1 MSATPTST
9 PAPSHSTIRRAAE
22 DRLLVGVCGGL
33 AKSFAVPALAVRL
46 GAIAL
51 AVPAAPFVLTTYA
64 VLAVVVPREDG
75 RTLLGGT
82 PNDPRENV
90 IGWGIVALA
99 AVVLLA
105 TGIDGHSG
113 PFIDPFMVFF
123 GAVAALAVAA
133 LTTRRV
139 AAAESPGGPPRWT
152 AASAPAAGTGTA
164 TASQER
170 PVPLGDEPTF
180 VQPTQP
186 TEPTVRLPLG
196 PPPPPRP
203 RLRGPSLLLVGFA
216 TIVLGTGLAAALL
229 AAGLIDPS
237 AGPVAAVLGGGAVAA
252 AAGSIAFHR
261 RRHAPGLLVLGV
273 LLAGTAT
280 ATAALGD
287 ELDRGVGSRTYRPVT
302 AAEIQPEYR
311 LGIGELVIDLRD
323 TKLPRG
329 TTTVHA
335 DLGAGLITVRVPEGV
350 HVQDTGPTEVD
361 GVDGVNELTASAAG
375 SDRNTRSDRRPRRTV
390 VIDADVQ
397 FGEAEVWSG
406 R

>member
-82 PNDPRENV
+82 PSDPRENV

-139 AAAESPGGPPRWT
+139 AAAESPAGPPTWT
-152 AASAPAAGTGTA
+152 AARATAADTGTA
-164 TASQER
+164 TTPSQER
-170 PVPLGDEPTF
+170 AVPLGDEPTF

-186 TEPTVRLPLG
+186 RTVRLPLG

-203 RLRGPSLLLVGFA
+203 RLPGS
-216 TIVLGTGLAAALL
+216 
-229 AAGLIDPS
+229 
-237 AGPVAAVLGGGAVAA
+237 VAA
-252 AAGSIAFHR
+252 AR
-261 RRHAPGLLVLGV
+261 RLRH
-273 LLAGTAT
+273 
-280 ATAALGD
+280 
-287 ELDRGVGSRTYRPVT
+287 DRAR
-302 AAEIQPEYR
+302 
-311 LGIGELVIDLRD
+311 
-323 TKLPRG
+323 
-329 TTTVHA
+329 H
-335 DLGAGLITVRVPEGV
+335 
-350 HVQDTGPTEVD
+350 
-361 GVDGVNELTASAAG
+361 
-375 SDRNTRSDRRPRRTV
+375 RPRRG
-390 VIDADVQ
+390 AA
-397 FGEAEVWSG
+397 GG
-406 R
+406 RRDRPRRRPGRGGARRRRGGRRGRRDRVPPPPPRAGAARARRPARGRGDRHGGARRRARSRRRLAHLPAGHGG